1 MMSHVTSLICHE
13 CSLVFL
19 RMRVRMTLGPLLLFL
34 FVGGAISIERVFV
47 TEEEQENILENVI
60 RYDNLK
66 KE

>member
-1 MMSHVTSLICHE
+1 MRMS
-13 CSLVFL
+13 
-19 RMRVRMTLGPLLLFL
+19 RVKRMTLGPLLLFL

-60 RYDNLK
+60 RYDDTLK